1 MGLVGKKETA
11 GRLWACF
18 CIRMWQC
25 TVLRTNSWLISG
37 KLIAAKGKMGNF
49 IGDMMLA
56 KAGVTS
62 FFVAPAQLIGTE
74 VVN

>member
-1 MGLVGKKETA
+1 
-11 GRLWACF
+11 
-18 CIRMWQC
+18 
-25 TVLRTNSWLISG
+25 
-37 KLIAAKGKMGNF
+37 MGNF